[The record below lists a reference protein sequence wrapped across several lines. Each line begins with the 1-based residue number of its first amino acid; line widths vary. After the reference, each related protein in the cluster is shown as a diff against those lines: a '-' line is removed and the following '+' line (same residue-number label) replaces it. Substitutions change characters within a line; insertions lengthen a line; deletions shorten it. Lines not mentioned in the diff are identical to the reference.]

1 MCRGVANP
9 RTNRGRP
16 AKLGYLILARRGPCL
31 SSEMTVR
38 WVGAFAGVLALAVL
52 GWAAP
57 SGAASP
63 VVSISSEFLPSGQPT
78 VGRRPDS

>member
-1 MCRGVANP
+1 MRQL
-9 RTNRGRP
+9 R
-16 AKLGYLILARRGPCL
+16 
-31 SSEMTVR
+31 MTVR